1 MNIVSNNCIG
11 GRLYE
16 VRNEQFANQFIWARI
31 LHSDFIY
38 LINNFDN
45 IDFSNVSFN
54 LEYYKSKDYQNV
66 ICKLDNKISMHFTHY
81 VYNENYE
88 TPYKKDLDVLY
99 KNILEYSKDKYFNRL
114 KRMSGKPIFVYSFNG
129 VNSKSE
135 EYIKRIHDVLKIK
148 DKKIYIIAYKS
159 VEINSEIPENIKI
172 IYLDDDI
179 LNSTTAN
186 IAKNIKDFI
195 KDE

>member
-1 MNIVSNNCIG
+1 MNIICNNCIG

-16 VRNEQFANQFIWARI
+16 ARNEQFSNQFIWAKI
-31 LHSDFIY
+31 LHNDFIY

-45 IDFSNVSFN
+45 IDFSNISFS
-54 LEYYKSKDYQNV
+54 LEYYKSKEYQNV
-66 ICKLDNKISMHFTHY
+66 LCKMDNKISLHFTHY
-81 VYNENYE
+81 VYNENCD

-99 KNILEYSKDKYFNRL
+99 KDILTYSKEKYFNRL
-114 KRMSGKPIFVYSFNG
+114 SRMSGSPIFVYSFN
-129 VNSKSE
+129 NIQYSID
-135 EYIKRIHDVLKIK
+135 EYKKRIYDVLKIK

-159 VEINSEIPENIKI
+159 IEITDEIPDNVKV
-172 IYLDDDI
+172 IYLNDDI
-179 LNSTTAN
+179 LNSTTAT